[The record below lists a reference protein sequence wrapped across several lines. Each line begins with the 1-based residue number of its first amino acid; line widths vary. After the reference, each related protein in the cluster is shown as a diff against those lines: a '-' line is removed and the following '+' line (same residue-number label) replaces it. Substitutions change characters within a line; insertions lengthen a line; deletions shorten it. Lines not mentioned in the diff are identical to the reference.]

1 MEHAVALDLIRA
13 GVTSTGGTWADL
25 GAGSGVFTRALAELL
40 GPSGRVYAVDRQ
52 PGRAMATNR
61 GWAEMVPVQADF
73 TKPLTAPLE
82 PNALD
87 GILMANAL
95 HFVRRHEYTLGKIVR
110 YLKPGGTFLLVE
122 YNLTKG
128 SPWIP
133 FPVPLGRFQT
143 LAPRAGLGA
152 VQEVGRHPSR
162 YGAREFYAAAA
173 VKYKSECDGR

>member
-13 GVTSTGGTWADL
+13 GVTSTGGIWADL

-40 GPSGRVYAVDRQ
+40 GPSGQVYALDRQ
-52 PGRAMATNR
+52 PVRATVSEGGADI
-61 GWAEMVPVQADF
+61 VPIRADF
-73 TKPLTAPLE
+73 TRLLASPFE

-87 GILMANAL
+87 GILMANSL
-95 HFVRRHEYTLGKIVR
+95 HFVRRHEYTLKKIVR
-110 YLKPGGTFLLVE
+110 HLKPGGTFLLVE
-122 YNLTKG
+122 YDLTTG

-143 LAPRAGLGA
+143 LAPRVGLGE

-162 YGAREFYAAAA
+162 YGPREFYAAAA
-173 VKYKSECDGR
+173 VKEVQK

>member
-40 GPSGRVYAVDRQ
+40 GPSGQVYAVDRQ
-52 PGRAMATNR
+52 PGRAAATNER
-61 GWAEMVPVQADF
+61 WAETAPIQADF

-122 YNLTKG
+122 YDLTTG

-133 FPVPLGRFQT
+133 FPVPFEHFKT
-143 LAPRAGLGA
+143 LAPRIGLDE
-152 VQEVGRHPSR
+152 VREVGRHPSR
-162 YGAREFYAAAA
+162 YGPREFYTAAA
-173 VKYKSECDGR
+173 VKEVQK